1 MALHPQ
7 VRQFLDQLAAA
18 NAPAFSDLEPAD
30 ARVAYQ
36 QLIAMVPAPEAAIG
50 GTRDLDMDG
59 AEGSLKGRLYWPES
73 PENALPVL
81 VYFHGGGFVIGDLET
96 HDPLCRGLC
105 AASGCAVIAVDYRLA
120 PEHPFP
126 AAPEDCMA
134 ATLWVARKAQSL
146 GLDASRM
153 AVGGDSAGG
162 NLAAVVAQRIR
173 DEGGPAL
180 KAQLLYYPATRVAD
194 EPTQS
199 AIDNAE
205 GYLLTRADMAWF
217 FGHYLPDPGKIDMKQ
232 LAPLQTERHDNLP
245 PARIVVAGFD
255 PLHDEG
261 VAYAEALEAAGS
273 AVTLVEHADTIHG
286 FMNFAGLF
294 EGAARELADSG
305 YWLREQL
312 MD

>member
-7 VRQFLDQLAAA
+7 VKQFLEQLEAA
-18 NAPAFSDLEPAD
+18 NAPAFHELEPVQ
-30 ARVAYQ
+30 ARAAYQ
-36 QLIAMVPAPEAAIG
+36 QLVSMVPPPEGAIG
-50 GTRDLDMDG
+50 GTRDLELDG
-59 AEGSLKGRLYWPES
+59 AEGSIKGRLYWPES
-73 PENALPVL
+73 PESALPVL

-105 AASGCAVIAVDYRLA
+105 AASGCAVLAVDYRLA

-126 AAPEDCMA
+126 AAPDDCMA
-134 ATLWVARKAQSL
+134 ATLWIARKAQSL

-162 NLAAVVAQRIR
+162 NIAAIVAQRIR

-180 KAQLLYYPATRVAD
+180 RAQLLYYPATRVAE

-199 AIDNAE
+199 MIDNAE
-205 GYLLTRADMAWF
+205 GYLLTRNDMIWF
-217 FGHYLPDPGKIDMKQ
+217 LGHYLPDPAAIDMAR
-232 LAPLQTERHDNLP
+232 LAPLQAERHDNLP
-245 PARIVVAGFD
+245 PSRVVVAGFD
-255 PLHDEG
+255 PLRDEG
-261 VAYAEALEAAGS
+261 VAYAEALKAAGS
-273 AVTLVEHADTIHG
+273 PVTLVEHADTIHG

-305 YWLREQL
+305 KWLREQL
-312 MD
+312 AG